1 MATPSTREF
10 VVHKTYYSAVLNS
23 RVHHVWNLVR
33 DFNNYPKYIEG
44 VSESLIEDGRNGDE
58 IGAVRRFC
66 YGGTWIRQ
74 RLTAHSDDK
83 RTFSYAG
90 LDPFRFPTT
99 GEQAPAAI
107 EYSGTLRLAPI
118 TEGDRTF
125 AEWSVEFDCVPEDA
139 APWHDL
145 LMQLIPQ
152 WMASLGRA
160 AEAK

>member
-1 MATPSTREF
+1 M
-10 VVHKTYYSAVLNS
+10 HKSYYSAVLNS
-23 RVHHVWNLVR
+23 RVDHVWNLVR
-33 DFNNYPKYIEG
+33 DFNDYPKYIEG
-44 VSESLIEDGRNGDE
+44 VSESRIEDGRNGDE
-58 IGAVRRFC
+58 VGAVRRFC

-90 LDPFRFPTT
+90 LDPFPFPAT
-99 GEQAPAAI
+99 GEHAPAAI
-107 EYSGTLRLAPI
+107 EYSGTLRLASI
-118 TEGDRTF
+118 IDGDRTF
-125 AEWSVEFDCVPEDA
+125 AEWFVEFDCVPEDA

-152 WMASLGRA
+152 WMGSFGRA

>member
-1 MATPSTREF
+1 M
-10 VVHKTYYSAVLNS
+10 HKAYYSAVLNS
-23 RVHHVWNLVR
+23 DVDRVWKLVR
-33 DFNNYPKYIEG
+33 DFNAYPKYIDG
-44 VSESLIEDGRNGDE
+44 VSESRIEDDRGGDE

-66 YGGTWIRQ
+66 YGGAWIRQ

-90 LDPFRFPTT
+90 LDPFPFPAT
-99 GEQAPAAI
+99 GGQNPAAI

-118 TEGDRTF
+118 IDGDRTF
-125 AEWSVEFDCVPEDA
+125 AEWFVEFDCVPEGID
-139 APWHDL
+139 PWHDL

-152 WMASLGRA
+152 WMGSLGRA